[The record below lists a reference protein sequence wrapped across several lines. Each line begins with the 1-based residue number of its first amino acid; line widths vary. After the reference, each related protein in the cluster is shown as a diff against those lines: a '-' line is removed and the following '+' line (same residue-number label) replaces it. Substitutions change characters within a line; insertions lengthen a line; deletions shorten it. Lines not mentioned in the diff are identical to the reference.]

1 VDKELIK
8 KIIKEEIPDAHCS
21 FDGDS
26 CNFKLIVSST
36 IFRDMNLIDQHRKV
50 LRTLKDKFESGDLH
64 ALSLETIAI

>member
-8 KIIKEEIPDAHCS
+8 KIISEEIPDANC
-21 FDGDS
+21 FFEGDS
-26 CNFKLIVSST
+26 CNFKLTVSST

-50 LRTLKDKFESGDLH
+50 LRSLKDKFESGDLH

>member
-1 VDKELIK
+1 MDKELIK
-8 KIIKEEIPDAHCS
+8 RIITEEIPDANCS